1 MKKIIYNIILGVTLL
16 ANQSAEAQYI
26 LPQPAG
32 NEEEEFVSIIDS
44 ALPETVCDSVYT
56 MPVAVR
62 ELPEGYM
69 NLDTETAVHLT
80 ENIVASYPDWE
91 TVELNGK
98 LRMEGL
104 PLTPNVRIYME
115 RNRSVSISIRAP
127 FVGEV
132 GRLEANADS
141 VSAINKMNRTYS
153 TYAVS
158 DSPVPVDVSTLQCLL
173 LGRINIP
180 DYGQFGTETAS
191 LVDMYVTDN
200 FQQILILP
208 KQEAEI
214 EGCSYGFVT
223 DGEGMLAD
231 VIVTI
236 DSAVDDSVTVEYN
249 RDNDSTD
256 IDILAAIGERIYNA
270 QLELKAPKWN
280 AGDLAPVVLGPKY
293 RRLSFK
299 DFLKA
304 F

>member
-1 MKKIIYNIILGVTLL
+1 MKKIIYNILAGVILL
-16 ANQSAEAQYI
+16 ANQSVEAQNTLLQTSGI
-26 LPQPAG
+26 K
-32 NEEEEFVSIIDS
+32 EEETLSIES
-44 ALPETVCDSVYT
+44 TLPEVSCDSVY
-56 MPVAVR
+56 VATISVR

-69 NLDTETAVHLT
+69 NLDTEASTRLT
-80 ENIVASYPDWE
+80 EKIETAYTDWE

-104 PLTPNVRIYME
+104 PLTPNIRIYME
-115 RNRSVSISIRAP
+115 RDRSVSISIRAP

-132 GRLEANADS
+132 GRLEANSDS

-180 DYGQFGTETAS
+180 GYGQFGNETAS
-191 LVDMYVTDN
+191 LVDMYITDN
-200 FQQILILP
+200 FQQILLLP

-223 DGEGMLAD
+223 DGEGELGA

-236 DSAVDDSVTVEYN
+236 DSAEDDSVTVEYA
-249 RDNDSTD
+249 RDTDSTD
-256 IDILAAIGERIYNA
+256 IDILAAIGERVYSA

-280 AGDLAPVVLGPKY
+280 TEGLNPITLGPKY
-293 RRLSFK
+293 RKLPFR
-299 DFLKA
+299 DFLKS